1 MKADEIRTV
10 AVIGAGTMGAGM
22 AGEFARAG
30 CAVRLVDRSD
40 EILGHALGMVKMA
53 QEALIAAG
61 RITARKAALALK
73 RIEMTT
79 ALEQACEGV
88 QLLVEAVPEKL
99 LLKQEMFARFHH
111 LCPKTAILAT
121 NTSGLSITQI
131 AGAAKRPARVAGM
144 HFWNPPHI
152 IPLVEVIKGQKT
164 SAATA
169 NTLLDFCR
177 RIGKQAILVRR
188 DVPGFVGNRLQF
200 AVMREALH
208 ILSEGIASAEDIDT
222 AMRAGPGL
230 RWGVI
235 GPLRTADLGGLD
247 IFHAISEYLFPELN
261 SDSKPSPFLSQLV
274 REGRLGAKSGMG
286 FYQYRA
292 KQFDEFI
299 RHRDDVLL
307 RLLKV
312 LNEKESVNGGMK

>member
-10 AVIGAGTMGAGM
+10 AVIGAGTMGAGI

-30 CAVRLVDRSD
+30 YDVRLLDKNEELVQR
-40 EILGHALGMVKMA
+40 GMAMLRMA
-53 QEALIAAG
+53 QEALIAAR
-61 RITARKAALALK
+61 RITRRNAASALK
-73 RIEMTT
+73 RVETFT
-79 ALEQACEGV
+79 ALEEACSGV
-88 QLLVEAVPEKL
+88 QLLVEAVPEDL
-99 LLKQEMFARFHH
+99 SLKQATFAQCDN
-111 LCPKTAILAT
+111 LCPRRAILAT
-121 NTSGLSITQI
+121 NTSGLSITKI
-131 AGAAKRPARVAGM
+131 ASATKRPGRCVGV
-144 HFWNPPHI
+144 HFWNPPHVM
-152 IPLVEVIKGQKT
+152 PLVEVTKGEKT
-164 SAATA
+164 STATA
-169 NTLLDFCR
+169 KTLMVVSR
-177 RIGKQAILVRR
+177 RLGKRPILVRR

-208 ILSEGIASAEDIDT
+208 ILSEDIASAEDIDT

-261 SDSKPSPFLSQLV
+261 SDSKPSPLLSRLV

-292 KQFDEFI
+292 KHFDESI

-312 LNEKESVNGGMK
+312 LNERESRKGQGT